1 MVSATKSSCSLLPQP
16 SSDTFASRDLVTAD
30 VDSVSW
36 HDLDCPPTPGW
47 DVIPTQTP
55 SRAAFL
61 VQDDHVLL
69 AVGYRSHPVLVL
81 DVLELRL
88 LGACQTGVENNGIDD
103 MTFNPNPETPLLV
116 VSAQSGSLF
125 VFDYTTMEL
134 RHTRLRV
141 FADSL
146 AHSLDGRT
154 LVAGKSQ
161 GSLEVFKVDFAHHC
175 ESATLV
181 SIYQTSHPLD
191 AGIRDV
197 SFSPDGRR
205 IVDVYGHHFRVW
217 APDALI
223 RNIDQE
229 FNSSAGSDP
238 AMFQLLVLSSNTTG
252 MIETLDEAE
261 ITSPLVPWPNKDYL
275 LAGKSNGDVV
285 LFSIA
290 DASEISVLYRHA
302 RGCAIVSV
310 DVNPSR
316 GLIASADDSARV
328 LVVQFAS
335 PPPLLGSEKP
345 VKRLDQR
352 FGGVVQQV
360 LLSPTT
366 DHLLV
371 GGRFEEQVWPIPSVS
386 TPPRRPGQGT
396 STTLSA
402 KPSSS
407 DASTPSRL
415 VLQHPTNPAW
425 YIVMIGDTA
434 RVGSWAGSAQPNDT
448 VTVHLERN
456 QPQPADQ
463 DSNPQ
468 SHSPAS
474 VSSYH
479 PGPDFILEHRRH
491 GSAPSSSRL
500 YMWPAS
506 AFHPSLASP
515 ETVLPVEGPTTLAIL
530 GPLVF
535 KVLGIIAPSTLVFL
549 DMDLWICSMDLPFI
563 ASSPST
569 EPRFQPKGPIAPP
582 AFARADTIPRALS
595 RTSTVASSR
604 RPSVPAQ
611 ARRHFFALHEWRTL
625 GGERCGVVV
634 PSSSSQTTLP
644 ARGNSSWT
652 REAVAFSNKGGIVV
666 VEGGFAFSENVAL

>member
-1 MVSATKSSCSLLPQP
+1 MA
-16 SSDTFASRDLVTAD
+16 
-30 VDSVSW
+30 
-36 HDLDCPPTPGW
+36 
-47 DVIPTQTP
+47 
-55 SRAAFL
+55 
-61 VQDDHVLL
+61 
-69 AVGYRSHPVLVL
+69 
-81 DVLELRL
+81 
-88 LGACQTGVENNGIDD
+88 
-103 MTFNPNPETPLLV
+103 FNPNPETPLLV

-161 GSLEVFKVDFAHHC
+161 GSLEVFEVDFAHHC

-197 SFSPDGRR
+197 SFSPDGRQ

-238 AMFQLLVLSSNTTG
+238 AMFQLPVLSSNTTG

-261 ITSPLVPWPNKDYL
+261 ITSPLVPWANKDYL

-302 RGCAIVSV
+302 QGCAIISV
-310 DVNPSR
+310 DVNPFR

-352 FGGVVQQV
+352 FGGAVQQV

-425 YIVMIGDTA
+425 YIVMVGDTA

-456 QPQPADQ
+456 QPQPAGQ

-506 AFHPSLASP
+506 AFHPSLPPP
-515 ETVLPVEGPTTLAIL
+515 EPVIPVEDPTTLAIL

-535 KVLGIIAPSTLVFL
+535 KVLGIIAPS
-549 DMDLWICSMDLPFI
+549 
-563 ASSPST
+563 
-569 EPRFQPKGPIAPP
+569 
-582 AFARADTIPRALS
+582 
-595 RTSTVASSR
+595 
-604 RPSVPAQ
+604 
-611 ARRHFFALHEWRTL
+611 
-625 GGERCGVVV
+625 
-634 PSSSSQTTLP
+634 
-644 ARGNSSWT
+644 SSWT
-652 REAVAFSNKGGIVV
+652 WTS
-666 VEGGFAFSENVAL
+666 GFAAWACHPSRRHLRPSHAFNPKVPSLLLLLPAPTPSRGHCPEP